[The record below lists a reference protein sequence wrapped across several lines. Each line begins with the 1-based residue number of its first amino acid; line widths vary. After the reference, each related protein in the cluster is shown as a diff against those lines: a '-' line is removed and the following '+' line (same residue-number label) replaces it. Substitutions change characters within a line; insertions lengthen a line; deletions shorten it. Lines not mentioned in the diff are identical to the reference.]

1 VGGQGTVQRVDG
13 GGLERTLRAEL
24 PAPTTPGSDAG
35 LVSVDG
41 PRVARMS
48 VRVGFL
54 RAVNV
59 GKRRVPMSRLVTVCE
74 GLGYA
79 DVWTYVNSGNVVVD
93 APGSRGA
100 VESAMERAFE
110 NEFGFECT
118 TFVRTAPELRAVL
131 DAKPFTMHPGD
142 THFVT
147 FLKDAPSPS
156 QATALEALSN
166 EFDTLVVAG
175 SDVHW
180 HMPGKSTDSLLVKR
194 HWDRILGPLSSTSRN
209 VTMLTKLVA
218 KIDAA

>member
-1 VGGQGTVQRVDG
+1 
-13 GGLERTLRAEL
+13 
-24 PAPTTPGSDAG
+24 
-35 LVSVDG
+35 
-41 PRVARMS
+41 MS

-59 GKRRVPMSRLVTVCE
+59 GRRRVPMSRLVTVCE

-93 APGSRGA
+93 APGSRAA
-100 VESAMERAFE
+100 VESAMEQAFE

-118 TFVRTAPELRAVL
+118 TFVRTAPELRTIV
-131 DAKPFTMHPGD
+131 DATPFPMHPGD

-147 FLKDAPSPS
+147 FLKQAPSAS
-156 QATALEALSN
+156 DAKALQALSN
-166 EFDTLVVAG
+166 EFDTLVVSGAE
-175 SDVHW
+175 VHW
-180 HMPGKSTDSLLVKR
+180 HMPGTSTDSLLVKR

-218 KIDAA
+218 KLDAA